1 MAQFEKTQVVT
12 VDEDDLGRAVRFYDG
27 TKSDGTAVACV
38 TINVPGAQ
46 PFDGLVSDIWPL
58 AADRTSLRGLLVKG
72 IRKVFANQGMTV
84 KP

>member
-1 MAQFEKTQVVT
+1 MALYEKTAAVT
-12 VDEDDLGRAVRFYDG
+12 VDEDDLGRSVRFYDG

-46 PFDGLVSDIWPL
+46 PFTGLVSDIWTL
-58 AADRTSLRGLLVKG
+58 AADRTSLRALLVKG
-72 IRKVFANQGMTV
+72 IRKVFADQGLTV